1 MLRDKLFPI
10 FVVITFCLAAIII
23 VLAIKKSEKCDE
35 HVLLDDNTEYDCK
48 SVTSFENQ
56 MSTINLCDG
65 ERITV
70 PTHRIKIITKIKE

>member
-10 FVVITFCLAAIII
+10 FVVITLCLTAVII
-23 VLAIKKSEKCDE
+23 VFAIKNDAKCDE
-35 HVLLDDNTEYDCK
+35 HVVLNDNTEYDCK
-48 SVTSFENQ
+48 SVSSFGNG
-56 MSTINLCDG
+56 MSTINLCDD